1 MSIGCGKE
9 EFWESCPVDI
19 VCYQDAEILREKRSD
34 RERWHMG
41 MYNLNAFSTALSMAL
56 NGKKS
61 KASYMD
67 KPLLEQ
73 SQDVPD
79 EELTEEQIKQERQKL
94 LMALKVSQ
102 ANFELN
108 KGKVDE

>member
-1 MSIGCGKE
+1 
-9 EFWESCPVDI
+9 
-19 VCYQDAEILREKRSD
+19 
-34 RERWHMG
+34 MG

-56 NGKKS
+56 AGKKS
-61 KASYMD
+61 KAKYLE

-73 SQDVPD
+73 TDNVPD
-79 EELTEEQIKQERQKL
+79 EELTEEQIEQERQKL
-94 LMALKVSQ
+94 LMALQVSQ